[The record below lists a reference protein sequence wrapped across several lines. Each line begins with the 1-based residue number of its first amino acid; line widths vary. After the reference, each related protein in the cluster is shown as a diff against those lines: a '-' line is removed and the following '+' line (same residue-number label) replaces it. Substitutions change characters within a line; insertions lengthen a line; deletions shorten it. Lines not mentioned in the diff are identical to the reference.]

1 MQPSMNQEQLKNI
14 IKTAL
19 AEVLE
24 ERQDLLHEAVAAAL
38 EDISLSRAI
47 KDGKKTALITR
58 DKVFKSLEIY
68 KSVTS

>member
-47 KDGKKTALITR
+47 KEGEKTDMISR
-58 DKVFKSLEIY
+58 DDVFKAL
-68 KSVTS
+68 

>member
-1 MQPSMNQEQLKNI
+1 MQPSMNQDQLKNI

-38 EDISLSRAI
+38 EDIALSRAI
-47 KDGKKTALITR
+47 KEGEKTALI
-58 DKVFKSLEIY
+58 
-68 KSVTS
+68 

>member
-14 IKTAL
+14 VKAAL

-38 EDISLSRAI
+38 EDIALSRAI
-47 KDGKKTALITR
+47 KEGEKTGFITR
-58 DKVFKSLEIY
+58 DEVFKSL
-68 KSVTS
+68 